1 MLQHY
6 LFVANLCVLLVA
18 MLGGGAGWMAPN
30 FLWNFSK
37 SRFKRSSTSSDDSS
51 WWIVGSIRSKFF
63 SKLHSS
69 MMGTVD
75 ALLSEHVELC
85 GYRSFITSSN
95 VTCNGGVSGCFSRSF
110 CILSSISVICFAR
123 FVMSA
128 NDILSWGYLTF
139 AGGEPSL
146 VGRPCSSQYSSV
158 MCGDE
163 ELGLA
168 KVVFGEWWEWKCR
181 LDEWCDLSCFLLFS
195 DWQEQLIRLQE
206 TQFFFFGASSISSS
220 AGSFV
225 RRDLRSVT
233 GDTFSLVMDVDAVD
247 IDEDEKSVSDEF
259 SELLVSFAADGLF
272 LRRFDCLSASPSEL
286 DPGSVLDHV
295 KLSEPSS
302 SSALLAASNS
312 RFGLET
318 IIIMVSNPYCSTHGL
333 LILPCGVVMAIG
345 LAIITIVMI
354 WYLLLFQANTFTVLP
369 YLALITL
376 YHQSNIIYNNNK

>member
-1 MLQHY
+1 
-6 LFVANLCVLLVA
+6 
-18 MLGGGAGWMAPN
+18 
-30 FLWNFSK
+30 
-37 SRFKRSSTSSDDSS
+37 
-51 WWIVGSIRSKFF
+51 
-63 SKLHSS
+63 
-69 MMGTVD
+69 
-75 ALLSEHVELC
+75 
-85 GYRSFITSSN
+85 
-95 VTCNGGVSGCFSRSF
+95 
-110 CILSSISVICFAR
+110 
-123 FVMSA
+123 
-128 NDILSWGYLTF
+128 
-139 AGGEPSL
+139 
-146 VGRPCSSQYSSV
+146 
-158 MCGDE
+158 
-163 ELGLA
+163 
-168 KVVFGEWWEWKCR
+168 
-181 LDEWCDLSCFLLFS
+181 LLFS